1 MFNVSFYS
9 IGKLLDYFY
18 DQREALVDSSYFQK
32 LSQLIADLKQ
42 FYVDLGDAD
51 VMSKMGQH
59 LRDAASLGL
68 FGFRRNP
75 RRAVAF
81 RSIGIGAAAFPIFF
95 TQLIPRRAQC
105 RKGGLGRQGFVGD
118 WWH

>member
-1 MFNVSFYS
+1 LFNVSFYS

-59 LRDAASLGL
+59 LRDAASFLRVKYSQL
-68 FGFRRNP
+68 HELVQVIDDARQHLANIYSVRE
-75 RRAVAF
+75 VAYSF
-81 RSIGIGAAAFPIFF
+81 
-95 TQLIPRRAQC
+95 
-105 RKGGLGRQGFVGD
+105 
-118 WWH
+118 